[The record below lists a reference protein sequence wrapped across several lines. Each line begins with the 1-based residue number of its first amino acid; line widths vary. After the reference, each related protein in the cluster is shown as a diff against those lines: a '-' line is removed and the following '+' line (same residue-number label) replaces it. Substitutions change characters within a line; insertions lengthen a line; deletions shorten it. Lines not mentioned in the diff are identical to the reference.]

1 MKARNLTTWIVLAA
15 VTVLGACDRES
26 SQGLAPSLDRPG
38 DGMGPSV
45 VFDPLRLPDA
55 EIPFPN
61 DFACAYDED
70 SPTLCRLN
78 LSTAMTTAVETR
90 VKENVNKLTGFST
103 FGPISVG
110 FDGPLDLTSLSE
122 STILVIKVPVD
133 DAEAETVQPVP
144 LDLGRGAYPMNM
156 APLAFFP
163 NDASAPVDNMAFPA
177 TNMADRD
184 GDGDLEFV
192 EFYEVETNTLLIRP
206 LLPLDEKSQYAVVLT
221 KGVRGLSA
229 GDGYG
234 TVRSPF
240 PYVNHTAQTPDL
252 ERLLPVFDR
261 VGLAL
266 DDIAFA
272 WTFTTQD
279 VTGTVRAV
287 REGLYGRGPL
297 AWLDEAITP
306 GFVSF
311 DDSGLPFDGNGTREG
326 MPLDVNDNI
335 VIIQSE
341 YMQGIIDFVAPF
353 LDPNA
358 EFDFSAVDYFAF
370 GWMEAANF
378 MATEDR
384 VWDVDPRTGEATW
397 EKFKIPII
405 VAVPKENAYRKPPFP
420 VVLYAHGNS
429 TSRFEAILLSN
440 AIAKYGLAVVGMDQ
454 IGHGPLAPDPVEL
467 LKELGIDLDKEPD
480 NPLALFLAQT
490 LADLMLK
497 EGLSGHEQDTF
508 LELFDLLEDVGLFKA
523 LLIDGRALDHNG
535 DGLTENGEGFFVP
548 FPFEQRDVFR
558 QMQVDYVTLVRS
570 LRSLSQEAV
579 PPAIENPGDKSVEEL
594 MPNLAAGDL
603 NTDGVL
609 DFGGPDGPIYMAGTS
624 LGGQV
629 AFLVTGLEPEITA
642 AAPLV
647 AGAGLVD
654 VFTRSELRGF
664 FDGAFYFVLG
674 PILSSC
680 PMEDGVYL
688 TFNADSR
695 DGYAQRGTKWDC
707 KKDKVAANHVYEAL
721 PLAES
726 KWLVTVTNLDA
737 PAEPARLTVSDE
749 QGGFAIALPSDK
761 GDVWEVVIQSEET
774 GEFIDTFEVETTS
787 EGLGLTRNSPR
798 FRRNVGVFQAIMDP
812 ADAANWAP
820 YLLRKPFDG
829 QARNVL
835 QSAVIQDWT
844 IPCGGQVALARIVG
858 NLGLDEATWRANN
871 DKFIDHGLMAG
882 VDFDVDDLFGD
893 NGGFGPMPVIQSET
907 GQSAVRFA
915 DVHGLH
921 EYMAILTPE
930 APFDHA
936 QYTHNMI
943 GLFLAS
949 GGTRVEDSL
958 CIEDNASDCLYDLD
972 VPCCDPLLPGEE
984 FCCTELG
991 LAPK

>member
-1 MKARNLTTWIVLAA
+1 MNGRNLTTRFVLAA
-15 VTVLGACDRES
+15 LLVLSACDREE
-26 SQGLAPSLDRPG
+26 SQGLAPSVDRPQ
-38 DGMGPSV
+38 DGIGPQV

-61 DFACAYDED
+61 DFACAYDAD
-70 SPTLCRLN
+70 SPTHCRPN

-103 FGPISVG
+103 FGPMSVA
-110 FDGPLDLTSLSE
+110 FDGPLDLTTVSE
-122 STILVIKVPVD
+122 STILVVKVPAD
-133 DAEAETVQPVP
+133 DAEAETIRPVP
-144 LDLGRGAYPMNM
+144 LDLGMGSFPMNM

-177 TNMADRD
+177 SNVADRD
-184 GDGDLEFV
+184 GDGETEFV

-229 GDGYG
+229 DDGYG
-234 TVRSPF
+234 PVRSPF

-287 REGLYGRGPL
+287 RAGLYGEGPL
-297 AWLDEAITP
+297 GWLDEAITP
-306 GFVSF
+306 GFVAF
-311 DDSGLPFDGNGTREG
+311 DDSGLSFDGNGTKEG
-326 MPLDVNDNI
+326 MPVDVNDNM
-335 VIIQSE
+335 VIIQAE

-353 LDPNA
+353 FDPNA
-358 EFDFSAVDYFAF
+358 GFDFSAVDYFAF
-370 GWMEAANF
+370 GWMEAADF

-384 VWDVDPRTGEATW
+384 VWDVNPETGEATW

-454 IGHGPLAPDPVEL
+454 MGHGPLAPDPVEL
-467 LKELGIDLDKEPD
+467 LKELGIDLDAEPN

-490 LADLMLK
+490 LVDLMLE
-497 EGLSGHEQDTF
+497 EGLSGHEDASF
-508 LELFDLLEDVGLFKA
+508 FELFDLLEDVGLFKA
-523 LLIDGRALDHNG
+523 LLIDGRAMDHNG

-558 QMQVDYVTLVRS
+558 QMQIDYVTLVRS

-579 PPAIENPGDKSVEEL
+579 PPAIENPGEKSIEEL
-594 MPNLAAGDL
+594 MPNLRAGDL
-603 NTDGVL
+603 NTDGIL

-624 LGGQV
+624 LGGLV
-629 AFLVTGLEPEITA
+629 TFMVTGLEPEISA

-695 DGYAQRGTKWDC
+695 DGYAQRGAKWDC
-707 KKDKVAANHVYEAL
+707 KKDKTLANHVYDVL
-721 PLAES
+721 P
-726 KWLVTVTNLDA
+726 VTNSRWIVDA
-737 PAEPARLTVSDE
+737 TNLNSGDTATTVSDE
-749 QGGFAIALPSDK
+749 MGGFAIALPSDV
-761 GDVWEVVIQSEET
+761 GDMWEVQIKTENDEVIA
-774 GEFIDTFEVETTS
+774 TFALES
-787 EGLGLTRNSPR
+787 PYEGLGLTRNSPR

-812 ADAANWAP
+812 ADSANWAP
-820 YLLRKPFDG
+820 MLIRNPYDG
-829 QARNVL
+829 QTRNVL

-844 IPCGGQVALARIVG
+844 IPCGSQVALARIVG

-871 DKFIDHGLMAG
+871 DLFIEHGLMTG
-882 VDFDVDDLFGD
+882 VDFDVDDIFGD
-893 NGGFGPMPVIQSET
+893 NDGFGPMPIIQTDT

-915 DVHGLH
+915 DAHGLH
-921 EYMAILTPE
+921 EYMAILNPE

-943 GLFLAS
+943 GLFLAT
-949 GGTRVEDSL
+949 GGTRVEDSP

-972 VPCCDPLLPGEE
+972 VPCCDPRLPGEE
-984 FCCTELG
+984 DCCTELG
-991 LAPK
+991 LAPAE